1 MKKWMVTLGL
11 SMTLVAVTACGASE
25 SDQED
30 GNGEDLSAEENE
42 AESDGKEAEEEN
54 DENEEE
60 ENEAEEEALEEQ
72 TFAVGD
78 TVEHDD
84 YGLTVGSVE
93 FSSGDEIDNPDSGNE
108 YVIVEMTI
116 DNDGDDTISYNPYHF
131 SIQNSDGNITDQAFT
146 TIDSDT
152 SLSSGDLA
160 PDGTVSG
167 TVVFE
172 APEDDPEL
180 TLIFEPSFWS
190 ADEVRINLNE

>member
-1 MKKWMVTLGL
+1 
-11 SMTLVAVTACGASE
+11 MTLVAVTACGASE

-30 GNGEDLSAEENE
+30 GNGEEVSAEEN
-42 AESDGKEAEEEN
+42 G
-54 DENEEE
+54 DETG
-60 ENEAEEEALEEQ
+60 EEEADDEEDEDEEDEEELEEQ
-72 TFAVGD
+72 TFTVGD
-78 TVEHDD
+78 AVEHDD
-84 YGLTVGSVE
+84 YGLTVESVE

-108 YVIVEMTI
+108 YVIVEVTI
-116 DNDGDDTISYNPYHF
+116 DNDGEDTISYNPYHF
-131 SIQNSDGNITDQAFT
+131 SIQNSDGNITDQSFS

-167 TVVFE
+167 TIVFE

-190 ADEVRINLNE
+190 AEEVRVNLND

>member
-1 MKKWMVTLGL
+1 MKKWIVTVGI

-30 GNGEDLSAEENE
+30 GNGEEVSAEEN
-42 AESDGKEAEEEN
+42 G
-54 DENEEE
+54 DETG
-60 ENEAEEEALEEQ
+60 EEEADDEEDEDEEDEEELEEQ
-72 TFAVGD
+72 TFTVGD
-78 TVEHDD
+78 AVEHDD
-84 YGLTVGSVE
+84 YGLTVESVE

-108 YVIVEMTI
+108 YVIVEVTI
-116 DNDGDDTISYNPYHF
+116 DNDGEDTISYNPYHF
-131 SIQNSDGNITDQAFT
+131 SIQNSDGNITDQSFS

-167 TVVFE
+167 TIVFE

-190 ADEVRINLNE
+190 AEEVRVNLND

>member
-1 MKKWMVTLGL
+1 MKKWMVTIGL

-30 GNGEDLSAEENE
+30 GNGEEVSAEENGDE
-42 AESDGKEAEEEN
+42 TGEEEVD
-54 DENEEE
+54 DEDEEDEEE
-60 ENEAEEEALEEQ
+60 LEEQ
-72 TFAVGD
+72 TFTVGD

-84 YGLTVGSVE
+84 YGLTVESVE

-108 YVIVEMTI
+108 YVIVEVTI
-116 DNDGDDTISYNPYHF
+116 DNDGEDTISYNPYHF
-131 SIQNSDGNITDQAFT
+131 SIQNSDGNITDQSFS

-167 TVVFE
+167 TIVFE

-190 ADEVRINLNE
+190 AEEVRVNLND